1 MSRGA
6 HQARADDHVDCLRRP
21 ERRPVLTVPPTL
33 LLFLVVLMSAMRGQM
48 VEAVFTPSNR
58 AELQGD
64 GTNNG
69 GGVFQCIGQCG
80 GSLTNAGKENS
91 YCFSSGGSWRTGSG
105 TCTTYADMDVPP
117 GQGDGTHGPIASW
130 NTEKVTD
137 MNRSECTTDIPV
149 FVDLSSLSL
158 SLSPS
163 LPSIT
168 SVCICVQVQQRPLG
182 MGCRGSNHYGME

>member
-1 MSRGA
+1 MPPRA
-6 HQARADDHVDCLRRP
+6 HQARADEHVDCRRRP
-21 ERRPVLTVPPTL
+21 ERRPVLTVPRTL
-33 LLFLVVLMSAMRGQM
+33 LLSVVLSAMWGQM
-48 VEAVFTPSNR
+48 VEAVFTPRNR

-69 GGVFQCIGQCG
+69 GGVFQCIGECG
-80 GSLTNAGKENS
+80 GSLVSAGTEHS
-91 YCFSSGGSWRTGSG
+91 YCDSSGGSWRTGNG

-130 NTEKVTD
+130 NTEKVTS
-137 MNRSECTTDIPV
+137 MKRSECTTDIPV

-168 SVCICVQVQQRPLG
+168 SV
-182 MGCRGSNHYGME
+182 